1 MILCMPHWHVTL
13 HGPVLH
19 LVHSQP
25 DEELD
30 RVGSWDI
37 TLWRGA
43 PSWDS
48 HPELEHAAL
57 GIPLPAL
64 HASFIRHPWRFDIPD
79 TYVGRKNTGELR
91 EFMVLTGGSWTL
103 VLQFPR
109 QAPAEVFAA
118 VARGFHATLDI
129 ETTQKGP
136 RGERGDEAGDRS
148 VKPAE
153 GVERAEVPQAA
164 AGEGLAR
171 TDSRVQ
177 GPADA
182 LHLAEFAPSASI
194 PPPPAARRLSRAA
207 RAAL

>member
-25 DEELD
+25 DEELG

-43 PSWDS
+43 PSWGS

-79 TYVGRKNTGELR
+79 TYAGRKNTGELR

-118 VARGFHATLDI
+118 VARGFHAQLVDAPILKVTL
-129 ETTQKGP
+129 
-136 RGERGDEAGDRS
+136 
-148 VKPAE
+148 PA
-153 GVERAEVPQAA
+153 VSAPDAKITILPVFDDPVVA
-164 AGEGLAR
+164 
-171 TDSRVQ
+171 
-177 GPADA
+177 PAD
-182 LHLAEFAPSASI
+182 
-194 PPPPAARRLSRAA
+194 PAAVARAHARVRRLTRAA